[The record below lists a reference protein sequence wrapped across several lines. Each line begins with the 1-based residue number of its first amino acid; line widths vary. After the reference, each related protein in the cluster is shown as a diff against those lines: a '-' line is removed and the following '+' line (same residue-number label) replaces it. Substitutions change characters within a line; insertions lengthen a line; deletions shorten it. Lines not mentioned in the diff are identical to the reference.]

1 MSEIQNLR
9 GTADILPPVSSLW
22 NEVERKVAE
31 HFERYGYENIRTPI
45 IEQSELFLRSIGEDT
60 DIVEKEMYT
69 FSDRKGR
76 SITLRPEG
84 TACVVRAALQ
94 HELLGQKIRKF
105 YYMGP
110 MFRYERPQ
118 AGRQRQFHQLGVE
131 MFGTYSP
138 LADAETISMMVRLF
152 EMLGLKGISVNINT
166 LGDAESIARYR
177 AVLKERALANFD
189 KFCPDC
195 QRRLERNV
203 LRLLDCKVPTCQ
215 EIFSKD
221 LPAIEDCLT
230 PEAKQ
235 HYATVLKAL
244 DDLGV
249 KYVKKPQLVRGL
261 DYYTHTIF
269 EVTHNSLGSQDA
281 MGGGGRYNDLVASM
295 GGSPCGAV
303 GFAIG
308 EERLMLALEAI
319 RQEEAKAGKT
329 DVFMVS
335 MDEEAV
341 EENLVLADKLRT
353 AGLYVGFV
361 PEKASVKSQ
370 FRSANASGAPFV
382 LIRGGDERAKGV
394 WNMKDMTKGEQR
406 EVTPEEIL
414 TILKKE
420 EI

>member
-1 MSEIQNLR
+1 MNEIQSLR

-31 HFERYGYENIRTPI
+31 HFERYGYEMIRTPI

-76 SITLRPEG
+76 SVTLRPEG

-138 LADAETISMMVRLF
+138 MADAETISMMVRLF
-152 EMLGLKGISVNINT
+152 EMLGLKGVSVNINT
-166 LGDAESIARYR
+166 LGDKESLERYR
-177 AVLKERALANFD
+177 AVLRERARANFD

-195 QRRLERNV
+195 QRRMEKNV
-203 LRLLDCKVPTCQ
+203 LRLLDCKVPTCK
-215 EIFSKD
+215 EIFQND
-221 LPAIEDCLT
+221 LPCIKDCLSD
-230 PEAKQ
+230 EAKA
-235 HYATVLKAL
+235 HYETVLRQL
-244 DDLGV
+244 DAMGIS
-249 KYVKKPQLVRGL
+249 YRETPQLVRGL

-281 MGGGGRYNDLVASM
+281 LGGGGRYNDLIASM

-308 EERLMLALEAI
+308 EERLMIALAAVRGED
-319 RQEEAKAGKT
+319 EKAKAA
-329 DVFMVS
+329 DVFLVS
-335 MDEEAV
+335 MDEEAIG
-341 EENLVLADKLRT
+341 ENLSLADALRS
-353 AGLYVGFV
+353 AGIFAALL
-361 PEKASVKSQ
+361 PEKASAKSQ
-370 FRSANASGAPFV
+370 FRQANASGAPCV
-382 LIRGGDERAKGV
+382 LIRGGDEREKGI
-394 WNMKDMTKGEQR
+394 WNLKKMESGEQK
-406 EVTPEEIL
+406 EVTKEEIL
-414 TILKKE
+414 SFFKE
-420 EI
+420 NK

>member
-1 MSEIQNLR
+1 MNEIQSLR

-31 HFERYGYENIRTPI
+31 HFERYGYEMIRTPI

-76 SITLRPEG
+76 SVTLRPEG

-138 LADAETISMMVRLF
+138 MADAETISMMVRLF
-152 EMLGLKGISVNINT
+152 EMLGLKGVSVNINT
-166 LGDAESIARYR
+166 LGDKESLERYR
-177 AVLKERALANFD
+177 AVLRERARANFD

-195 QRRLERNV
+195 QRRMEKNV
-203 LRLLDCKVPTCQ
+203 LRLLDCKVPTCK
-215 EIFSKD
+215 EIFQND
-221 LPAIEDCLT
+221 LPCIKDCLSD
-230 PEAKQ
+230 EAKA
-235 HYATVLKAL
+235 HYETVLRQL
-244 DDLGV
+244 DAMGIS
-249 KYVKKPQLVRGL
+249 YRETPQLVRGL

-281 MGGGGRYNDLVASM
+281 LGGGGRYNDLIASM

-308 EERLMLALEAI
+308 EERLMIALAAVRGED
-319 RQEEAKAGKT
+319 EKAKAA
-329 DVFMVS
+329 DVFLVS
-335 MDEEAV
+335 MDEEAIG
-341 EENLVLADKLRT
+341 ENLSLADALRS
-353 AGLYVGFV
+353 AGIFAALL
-361 PEKASVKSQ
+361 PEKTSAKSQ
-370 FRSANASGAPFV
+370 FRQANASGAPCV
-382 LIRGGDERAKGV
+382 LIRGGDERGKGI
-394 WNMKDMTKGEQR
+394 WNLKMMESGEQK
-406 EVTPEEIL
+406 EVTKEEIL
-414 TILKKE
+414 SFFKE
-420 EI
+420 NK